1 MFTVDLTN
9 KHVVMDR
16 DYVDS
21 YRNRTGPHQNGM
33 WMQYNESKVR
43 SSAGR
48 SPCLEAS
55 EDAQNLANARCAA
68 VHVESHPINMKSTDQ
83 AAYSYLNGCSSC

>member
-43 SSAGR
+43 SSAGLPAWR
-48 SPCLEAS
+48 LVKMRKIW
-55 EDAQNLANARCAA
+55 QM
-68 VHVESHPINMKSTDQ
+68 HVVQQCMWRAT
-83 AAYSYLNGCSSC
+83 LLT